1 MDITFFQLFIIV
13 FLKFAEF
20 TAYGILGLLI
30 FSINVIPFKI
40 IGAYNWLKN
49 YILSF
54 K

>member
-1 MDITFFQLFIIV
+1 MDITFFQLFILI

-40 IGAYNWLKN
+40 MEAYNWLKN
-49 YILSF
+49 YISSF